1 MPHVHDTILQ
11 VLEPYV
17 SRPIASTYVRATA
30 VTLHKTSDMLDAS
43 DLGVL
48 EGGLRE
54 MLQPVASRQ
63 LVDATIHEIRVRLGA

>member
-30 VTLHKTSDMLDAS
+30 VTLHKTNEMLEAT
-43 DLGVL
+43 DLPAL
-48 EGGLRE
+48 ESGLRE

-63 LVDATIHEIRVRLGA
+63 LVDATIQEIRVRLGA